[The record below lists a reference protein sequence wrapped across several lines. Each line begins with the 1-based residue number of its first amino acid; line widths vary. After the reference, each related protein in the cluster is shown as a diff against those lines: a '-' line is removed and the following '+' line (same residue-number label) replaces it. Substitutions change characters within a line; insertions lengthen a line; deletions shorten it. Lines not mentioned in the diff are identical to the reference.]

1 MVANT
6 GQAGFLES
14 ELLEQVKAGDEKAF
28 EAIVDRYSARIYR
41 IGRTI
46 TGNPEDA
53 EEVVQDVFMTV
64 FQKIGSFEG
73 RSAFST
79 WLYRI
84 AVNAAMMKVRGKRE
98 KQERTEEDLERW
110 LPVFDAR
117 AQHAHPVEAW
127 SANPEEAVLQR
138 ERREVLRNELATLPM
153 EYRTVVALRD
163 LQGLSSEEAAE
174 ILGISPAAVKSRLHR
189 ARLALR
195 GKLAAHFEEES

>member
-6 GQAGFLES
+6 GQGGFLES
-14 ELLEQVKAGDEKAF
+14 ELLERIKAGDEKAF
-28 EAIVDRYSARIYR
+28 EAIVERYSARIYR

-46 TGNPEDA
+46 TGNPQDA

-84 AVNAAMMKVRGKRE
+84 AVNAAMMKVRGKQE

-117 AQHAHPVEAW
+117 AQHAHPVGAW

-138 ERREVLRNELATLPM
+138 ERREVLRNELATLPT

-195 GKLAAHFEEES
+195 GKLAAHLEEKS

>member
-1 MVANT
+1 MVGATDQAN
-6 GQAGFLES
+6 APDS
-14 ELLEQVKAGDEKAF
+14 ELLERLKAGDEEAF
-28 EAIVDRYSARIYR
+28 ETIVDRYSAQTYR
-41 IGRTI
+41 VARTI
-46 TGNPEDA
+46 TGNPQDA

-64 FQKIGSFEG
+64 FRKIASFEG

-84 AVNAAMMKVRGKRE
+84 AVNAAMMKVRGKQE

-117 AQHAHPVEAW
+117 AQHAHPVGAW

-138 ERREVLRNELATLPM
+138 ERREVLRNELATLPT

-195 GKLAAHFEEES
+195 GKLAAHLEEKS